1 MGYIINMP
9 KLEQGMQNGLLLEW
23 KISVGDT
30 VEEDEVLAEIE
41 SEKTVSEITARES
54 GSLRLLYVA
63 EGESVVPGTPLGV
76 VADPSASIA
85 SLVEEIDREPIADD
99 DEAVLD
105 EQGATPDGEQT
116 AESTTA
122 VTTRVV
128 PSGDGS
134 RRVSPRARKLAAE
147 RDVKIDGIEGSG
159 PDGAV
164 IEADIEA
171 AAGRGATGQPASSE
185 GASAASPGAD
195 QTRATPRARRLAAE
209 EGVEL
214 ASMSGTGPKGAV
226 TAADV
231 EAAVGGE
238 ATAPTVDAQ
247 SESADETGTEATT
260 AVSSDGLPPAAET
273 YELTGMRRTIADRL
287 GQSDREA
294 VHVTVTRTVDA
305 EELLR
310 ATEVADA
317 HLDVEVSMTDLLL
330 LAVSATL
337 AEHPAFN
344 ARFEDDTVHRYD
356 VQNVGMAV
364 DIERGLVTP
373 VLEGVESKPLAD
385 LVRNRRALTEKV
397 IEGEFQRSDLKGGT
411 FTISNLGVFGV
422 ESFDPVINPP
432 QVAILGVT
440 SLREQPVPT
449 DDGDGVAFRR
459 HIGFDLPF
467 DHRIVDGADAARALD
482 TLATHVRDPW
492 SLLLDRT

>member
-1 MGYIINMP
+1 
-9 KLEQGMQNGLLLEW
+9 
-23 KISVGDT
+23 
-30 VEEDEVLAEIE
+30 
-41 SEKTVSEITARES
+41 
-54 GSLRLLYVA
+54 
-63 EGESVVPGTPLGV
+63 
-76 VADPSASIA
+76 
-85 SLVEEIDREPIADD
+85 
-99 DEAVLD
+99 
-105 EQGATPDGEQT
+105 
-116 AESTTA
+116 
-122 VTTRVV
+122 
-128 PSGDGS
+128 
-134 RRVSPRARKLAAE
+134 
-147 RDVKIDGIEGSG
+147 
-159 PDGAV
+159 
-164 IEADIEA
+164 
-171 AAGRGATGQPASSE
+171 
-185 GASAASPGAD
+185 
-195 QTRATPRARRLAAE
+195 
-209 EGVEL
+209 
-214 ASMSGTGPKGAV
+214 
-226 TAADV
+226 
-231 EAAVGGE
+231 
-238 ATAPTVDAQ
+238 
-247 SESADETGTEATT
+247 
-260 AVSSDGLPPAAET
+260 
-273 YELTGMRRTIADRL
+273 MRRTIADRL

-337 AEHPAFN
+337 TEHPAFN

-449 DDGDGVAFRR
+449 DNGDGVAFRR